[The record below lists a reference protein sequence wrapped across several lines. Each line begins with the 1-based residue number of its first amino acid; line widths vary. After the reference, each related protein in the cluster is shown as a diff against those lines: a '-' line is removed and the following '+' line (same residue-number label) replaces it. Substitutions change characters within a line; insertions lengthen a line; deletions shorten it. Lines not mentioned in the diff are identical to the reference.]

1 MKKHKINFKK
11 NSIMMLALVV
21 IITLGIFL
29 INILQDKTETGF
41 KLGGRFLLI
50 DQNEMNFDSKASK
63 KNKLIYFGYTYC
75 PDVCPFDILKLSK
88 FIDQNPKLKKK
99 IDFIFITVD
108 PDRDQPQQL
117 KSFLGNFN
125 SSIIGLTGSKRQI
138 QEVTKKFRIFVKIHK
153 NSSDDENY
161 LVDHS
166 SLFFLV
172 DKNDEYLTHFRPSDF
187 DSKIKSLL

>member
-125 SSIIGLTGSKRQI
+125 SSIIGLTGSKKQI
-138 QEVTKKFRIFVKIHK
+138 KRSLKI
-153 NSSDDENY
+153 
-161 LVDHS
+161 
-166 SLFFLV
+166 
-172 DKNDEYLTHFRPSDF
+172 
-187 DSKIKSLL
+187 

>member
-11 NSIMMLALVV
+11 NSIMMLSLVV
-21 IITLGIFL
+21 VIAVGIFF
-29 INILQDKTETGF
+29 IDILKDKTEKGV

-50 DQNEMNFDSKASK
+50 DQNEKNFDSKTSN

-75 PDVCPFDILKLSK
+75 PDVCPFDILKLSR
-88 FIDQNPKLKKK
+88 FIDKNPHLKKK
-99 IDFIFITVD
+99 LDFIFITVD

-125 SSIIGLTGSKRQI
+125 SSIIGLTGSKMQI
-138 QEVTKKFRIFVKIHK
+138 QEVIKKFRIFVKIHK
-153 NSSDDENY
+153 NSSNDENY

-187 DSKIKSLL
+187 DLKIQSLL